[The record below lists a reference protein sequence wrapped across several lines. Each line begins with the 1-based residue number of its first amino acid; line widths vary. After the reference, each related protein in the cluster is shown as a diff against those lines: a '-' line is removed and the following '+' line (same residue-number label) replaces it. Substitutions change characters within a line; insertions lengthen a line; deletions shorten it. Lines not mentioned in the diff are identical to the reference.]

1 MTQDTASYQSN
12 TPSVNA
18 SFRAKTLSQGNG
30 NLGKYNY
37 YQVLELPNFA
47 SVEQVKLAYREL
59 AKRWHPDFHLENLA
73 LAQEAEERFKAIN
86 MAYVTL
92 KSTETKTLYDDKL
105 RLLLEKI
112 AAYMAKNNPAY
123 VVPTPPQQY
132 SQTTNPSYNPTH
144 SVPVNPPSDVTK
156 TPINTPK
163 IYSDKTEQ
171 TTSHQNEVAYST
183 DADVLQSKPVQ
194 QTTVK
199 ANKPYTAASQYQQRG
214 NRSDNPSLSSAT
226 QLDSKE
232 GLFQNEAVYYSPAS
246 AASEPT
252 ITIRKE
258 KLPPPIPPK
267 KTDETELES
276 SMPHY
281 DFLTRLR
288 YCLRPNKPVTLFTKE
303 PTEVEG
309 VLNLST
315 KQAKAGK
322 PIRLQLDAS
331 HCEKFNLPT
340 IMQLQLPK
348 NLKEGQRLKI
358 TEEAWYQ
365 EDPSSPKGGLKKVKS
380 LGKKTIKPTTP
391 NNQSLVLV
399 VHIQDDQ
406 SLFSK
411 ILALGG
417 LIKPASPS
425 KQPLFPSS
433 APAIDTPPAM
443 PWSDKQTLID
453 PIIIAE
459 QITIPLPL
467 AILGGIY
474 AFTTTTAET
483 LQVPIPSGITSQTV
497 LNIGGKNNTLF
508 EVEVNWYLP
517 EASALSSDEKRLYE
531 TLMLISLTEEERIK
545 VALELTENEQ
555 TAEAE

>member
-1 MTQDTASYQSN
+1 MNDSTSQYNAN
-12 TPSVNA
+12 SVNA
-18 SFRAKTLSQGNG
+18 TFRSKAMSQGTST
-30 NLGKYNY
+30 LGKYNY
-37 YQVLELPNFA
+37 YQVLELANFA

-92 KSTETKTLYDDKL
+92 KSVETKALYDEKL

-123 VVPTPPQQY
+123 RVPAPPQQY
-132 SQTTNPSYNPTH
+132 SQTTNPSYKPPHNVPLNQESNVTPPT
-144 SVPVNPPSDVTK
+144 
-156 TPINTPK
+156 INTPK
-163 IYSDKTEQ
+163 INTDKTEQ
-171 TTSHQNEVAYST
+171 TTSHPNEVAYST
-183 DADVLQSKPVQ
+183 EAEVRQSKSVQ
-194 QTTVK
+194 QTSVK
-199 ANKPYTAASQYQQRG
+199 ANKPYTVASQYQQRG
-214 NRSDNPSLSSAT
+214 NRSDNPSASSAT
-226 QLDSKE
+226 PLESKE
-232 GLFQNEAVYYSPAS
+232 GLFQNEAVYSSPAS
-246 AASEPT
+246 AASEPS

-258 KLPPPIPPK
+258 KLPPPIPPQ

-309 VLNLST
+309 ALNLSA

-322 PIRLQLDAS
+322 AIRLQLDAS

-340 IMQLQLPK
+340 ILQLQLPK
-348 NLKEGQRLKI
+348 NLQEGQRLKI
-358 TEEAWYQ
+358 TEEAWQQ

-380 LGKKTIKPTTP
+380 LGKKTTKPTTP

-399 VHIQDDQ
+399 VHIQEDQ

-411 ILALGG
+411 MLALGG
-417 LIKPASPS
+417 LIKQTQPS

-443 PWSDKQTLID
+443 PWSDTQTLID
-453 PIIIAE
+453 PIITTE
-459 QITIPLPL
+459 KITIPLPL

-474 AFTTTTAET
+474 AFTTTTSET
-483 LQVPIPSGITSQTV
+483 LEVPIPSGIPSQTV

-508 EVEVNWYLP
+508 EVAVNWYLP
-517 EASALSSDEKRLYE
+517 DASALSADEKRLYE

-545 VALELTENEQ
+545 SALEITDTNF
-555 TAEAE
+555 TD

>member
-1 MTQDTASYQSN
+1 MTQDTASYQPN

-18 SFRAKTLSQGNG
+18 AFRAKTLSQGNG

-92 KSTETKTLYDDKL
+92 KSVETKALYDDKL

-123 VVPTPPQQY
+123 MVPTPPQQY
-132 SQTTNPSYNPTH
+132 TQTTNPAYNPTP
-144 SVPVNPPSDVTK
+144 SVPLNQESNVTPP
-156 TPINTPK
+156 PINTPK
-163 IYSDKTEQ
+163 INTDKTEQ

-183 DADVLQSKPVQ
+183 DTDVQQSKPVQ
-194 QTTVK
+194 QTTIK
-199 ANKPYTAASQYQQRG
+199 ANKSYTAASQYQQRG
-214 NRSDNPSLSSAT
+214 NRPDNSSTSSAT
-226 QLDSKE
+226 PQENKE
-232 GLFQNEAVYYSPAS
+232 GLFQTQEVLSSPAS
-246 AASEPT
+246 VASEPT

-309 VLNLST
+309 VLNLSA

-322 PIRLQLDAS
+322 AIRLQLDAS

-340 IMQLQLPK
+340 ILQLQLPK
-348 NLKEGQRLKI
+348 NLQEGQRLKI
-358 TEEAWYQ
+358 TEEAWQQ

-380 LGKKTIKPTTP
+380 LGKKTTKPTIP

-399 VHIQDDQ
+399 VHIQEDQ

-411 ILALGG
+411 MLALGG
-417 LIKPASPS
+417 LIKPASQS

-443 PWSDKQTLID
+443 PWSDTQTLID

-474 AFTTTTAET
+474 AFTTSTSET
-483 LQVPIPSGITSQTV
+483 LQVPIPSGIPSQTV

-517 EASALSSDEKRLYE
+517 DASALSADEKRLYE

-545 VALELTENEQ
+545 SALEATENEQ